1 MMPLHKA
8 CQYGHVRC
16 VEELLKLGG
25 ESQILEQNAVTY
37 DCELDQTITHIYVQY
52 GSTCLHWAVKGY
64 VHNKDDKGYKPEAY
78 ITIVKNLLGVSSKLL
93 DCKNTVLNS
102 VN

>member
-25 ESQILEQNAVTY
+25 ESQILEQNAVY
-37 DCELDQTITHIYVQY
+37 VECVVDITVVSNRLLAVWFNVPALGGKRFCTQQGRKGVQEGCIY
-52 GSTCLHWAVKGY
+52 
-64 VHNKDDKGYKPEAY
+64 HNCQK
-78 ITIVKNLLGVSSKLL
+78 SSQCQLK
-93 DCKNTVLNS
+93 TA
-102 VN
+102 